1 MPFPSQIHSESIFC
15 DWFPLQLLTDSIF
28 NIQAEKHLKSLKKS
42 NPREFY
48 EGISKLIMNSK
59 EDHVRSFSAV
69 LLKQNLGIFDETFFK
84 LPADSQKNIKSLLL
98 NQIKCEAN
106 QNVVSQIAE
115 AVSHLTC
122 LVMQKRSCQWKE
134 LMPFLVSLS
143 KSNTASER
151 AAFYITIDKLAC
163 NAMDIL
169 RESKME
175 ELRDILCSGLQ
186 DKDDN
191 VRECALSAVVSLL
204 CGLNEPK
211 ELNYFQKVVPLLF
224 HNINTNIGDNTIC
237 KTCESLQL
245 LTENQPEFFANSMEP
260 IVKCLVAV
268 TRHNTLEWDTR
279 KLSMNLLVTLLDL
292 HMDHIRERTQNNGQD
307 VAAKVVPLLFDFMS
321 TFDESLEWN
330 RPEDDVEQSGFQF
343 GAELMPVL
351 VSIFGA
357 DVFLNIAQSL
367 FNEGFADNAHW
378 KKKMIALK
386 TVEVTLE
393 GCVEKYESQL
403 QHIMNATGKSLSH
416 ENNHVK
422 YAALSVIKQLSVVFG
437 EDKHLFLEPF
447 AAPIMKAFCSMLD
460 TPQQHHR
467 CVLIQVCDAL
477 AHFAYMDDENEI
489 IQKYTAKVLKGL
501 FNVLKCTDALMVSFG
516 LKAIS
521 VIISVIQEHFGPF
534 YKHLMAFCT
543 NTLHK
548 IYGGEMRD
556 DNGLLRGRIMEC
568 IGGMLL
574 VVDIDQCRDDAHKII
589 KYLLPF
595 QEKEQRNSASESY
608 SYMMPLFASI
618 AEALTEEFRPYLK
631 SVIPPLIASAKK
643 KAVSIGM
650 GRGDEDEQKTFNENS
665 KVVMQE
671 FGGIQFSVNTAD
683 VNEKSIA
690 IQQFPR
696 YAVCLEGEMLQFVK
710 PITNVLVPII
720 KTRALSSEVRR
731 HAIETFVPLVNCL
744 KCGLIQKKLQSDQ
757 ISKWVTD
764 FVQELLAPLVE
775 GMQIS
780 DEVDEFSLIC
790 KTIQDLLDYVALG
803 QFKNAELIS
812 DITEQIK
819 TAVNE
824 RAVRR
829 QLNEEKSVDLIDADV
844 EEDVEADLADTVV
857 DLVAKLVQKF
867 GPKYVEI
874 FDKHCGLQCRDFLNV
889 DGYEEDQ
896 ILSLSMLTEMIQYGG
911 DGAKIYVP
919 AVLNVAQQYLG
930 VAPMA
935 ASAQIRQSICY
946 AVGVCATKKALNSN
960 DTQKWLGL
968 LKNLVNDDESR
979 SEENQDATENAISAI
994 GKICKSYILPITAGV
1009 RGSQSN
1015 IIVDWMRML
1024 PLVNDE
1030 EERQFCDEY
1039 LMSLL
1044 KQSSLLKDMVE
1055 GKKVDLI
1062 SKLLE
1067 IMAVSIVNGDKGK
1080 EQYQQLFAHLQTKCD
1095 SNVLQKC
1102 ITGLSEENAVAFQQ
1116 HNFSG

>member
-1 MPFPSQIHSESIFC
+1 MASDLEQCIRA
-15 DWFPLQLLTDSIF
+15 
-28 NIQAEKHLKSLKKS
+28 NISASDNAVRTKAEKHLKSLKKQS
-42 NPREFY
+42 PRQFY
-48 EGISKLIMNSK
+48 EGVSQLIMNSK

-69 LLKQNLGIFDETFFK
+69 LLKQNLGIFDDTFFK
-84 LPADSQKNIKSLLL
+84 LPVDSQKNIKSLLL
-98 NQIKCEAN
+98 NQIKCESN
-106 QNVVSQIAE
+106 QNVVSQVAE

-122 LVMQKRSCQWKE
+122 LVMQRRSSRWDE

-143 KSNTASER
+143 KSSTDSER

-163 NAMDIL
+163 NALDIL

-175 ELRDILCSGLQ
+175 ELRDILCRGMQ
-186 DKDDN
+186 DKHQN

-204 CGLNEPK
+204 CSINEPK
-211 ELNYFQKVVPLLF
+211 ELDYFQKAVPLLF
-224 HNINTNIGDNTIC
+224 KNINTTMSDTTIC
-237 KTCESLQL
+237 NTCESLHL

-260 IVKCLVAV
+260 IVNCLVAV
-268 TRHNTLEWDTR
+268 THHKSLEWDTR

-292 HMDHIRERTQNNGQD
+292 HMDTIRNQTGDQGQK
-307 VAAKVVPLLFDFMS
+307 VAGKVVPILFEFMG

-330 RPEDDVEQSGFQF
+330 RPEDDVEQSGYQF

-357 DVFLNIAQSL
+357 DCFLNIAQSL
-367 FNEGFADNAHW
+367 FNEGFSDNAHW
-378 KKKMIALK
+378 KQKLIALK

-393 GCVEKYESQL
+393 GCVERYESRL

-416 ENNHVK
+416 KNPHVQ

-437 EDKHLFLEPF
+437 EDKQLFLVPF
-447 AAPIMKAFCSMLD
+447 SAPIMKAFCSMLD
-460 TPQQHHR
+460 APPQQYHR

-489 IQKYTAKVLKGL
+489 VQKYTAKVLKGL
-501 FNVLKCTDALMVSFG
+501 FNVLKCTDTLLVSFG

-521 VIISVIQEHFGPF
+521 VIISIIQEHFGPF
-534 YKHLMAFCT
+534 YKHLMAYCT
-543 NTLHK
+543 KTLHS

-556 DNGLLRGRIMEC
+556 ENGLLRGRIMEC

-574 VVDIDQCRDDAHKII
+574 VVDIDQCRDDAHNII

-618 AEALTEEFRPYLK
+618 AEALTTEFTPYLK

-650 GRGDEDEQKTFNENS
+650 GRTEDDDQKTYSESS

-710 PITNVLVPII
+710 PITNVLMPII

-731 HAIETFVPLVNCL
+731 HAIETFCPLVNCL
-744 KCGLIQKKLQSDQ
+744 QCGLMEKKLPSDQ
-757 ISKWVTD
+757 IAKWVTE

-790 KTIQDLLDYVALG
+790 KTIQDLLDYVALE
-803 QFKNAELIS
+803 QFKNAELIA
-812 DITEQIK
+812 DITEQIQTAINEK
-819 TAVNE
+819 T
-824 RAVRR
+824 VRR
-829 QLNEEKSVDLIDADV
+829 QLNEEKSIDLIDADV

-867 GPKYVEI
+867 GAKYVAI
-874 FDKHCGLQCRDFLNV
+874 FEKHCGSQCRDFLNV

-896 ILSLSMLTEMIQYGG
+896 IMSLSMLTEIIQYGG
-911 DGAKIYVP
+911 DEGKNYVD
-919 AVLNVAQQYLG
+919 AVLKVSQLYLSAG
-930 VAPMA
+930 PGAATAPL
-935 ASAQIRQSICY
+935 RQSICY
-946 AVGVCATKKALNSN
+946 AIGVCATKKALNGN

-968 LKNLVNDDESR
+968 LKNLVNADGSR

-994 GKICKSYILPITAGV
+994 GKICKSYILPITARVG
-1009 RGSQSN
+1009 GSQSN
-1015 IIVDWMRML
+1015 IFVDWMRML
-1024 PLVNDE
+1024 PLINDE

-1039 LMSLL
+1039 LLSLL
-1044 KQSSLLKDMVE
+1044 KKSSLLKDMVE
-1055 GKKVDLI
+1055 GKKTDLI
-1062 SKLLE
+1062 TKLLE
-1067 IMAVSIVNGDKGK
+1067 IMAVSIVNDDKAK
-1080 EQYQQLFAHLQTKCD
+1080 EEYKQLFGHLKTTCD
-1095 SNVLQKC
+1095 SALLQQC
-1102 ITGLSEENAVAFQQ
+1102 VAGLSEENAAAFKTQRTIEY
-1116 HNFSG
+1116 